1 MILKRIFCNKQWWTD
16 LSTNFFGALLGI
28 VVTFGTTG
36 YLEHMD
42 KKEMGRKIALMTIGD
57 IEYSIRELEAD
68 CEIFQQYDTIFRAV
82 SNRCPDR
89 LDEVHPDTMILYLNS
104 FFSETFYVVNPA
116 AEGVFSHSSDI
127 WRTLDNYALQQRIG
141 YCFAL
146 RNRLNDFSVRLKQ
159 RQIEIG
165 TKFFS
170 EKRFSL
176 QEDLFTVIRELT
188 GLPAMQ
194 YYFTTY
200 PFEVEIFVQEVR
212 NLRALNYRNMQ
223 DMGLTPEELED
234 NLELFNFS
242 DNVESWES
250 DRCDDD
256 GAAK

>member
-1 MILKRIFCNKQWWTD
+1 MILKRFFCNKQWWTD

-68 CEIFQQYDTIFRAV
+68 CEIFQLYDTIFKAV
-82 SNRCPDR
+82 SDRCPDR
-89 LDEVHPDTMILYLNS
+89 LNEVHPDTLALYLYS
-104 FFSETFYVVNPA
+104 FYAETFYVVNPA

-146 RNRLNDFSVRLKQ
+146 RNRLNDYSVRLKQ
-159 RQIEIG
+159 RQTEIG

-176 QEDLFTVIRELT
+176 QEDLFTVIRDLT

-194 YYFTTY
+194 YYFKTY
-200 PFEVEIFVQEVR
+200 PFDVEIFVQEVR
-212 NLRALNYRNMQ
+212 NLRTLNYRNMQ
-223 DMGLTPEELED
+223 DMGLTPEELEE
-234 NLELFNFS
+234 NLELLNFS
-242 DNVESWES
+242 DDAELQESA
-250 DRCDDD
+250 RRGND
-256 GAAK
+256 GEAG